1 MDIEFTSD
9 FFNNASNA
17 WKNNKI
23 KLENNTY
30 NYRCCMILSNE
41 KRCKKQIFN
50 KYNKESVFCYQHR
63 KRIYNRDVHTWQ

>member
-1 MDIEFTSD
+1 MDAEFTPE

-23 KLENNTY
+23 KLENHTY

-41 KRCKKQIFN
+41 KRCKKSIFN
-50 KYNKESVFCYQHR
+50 KYNKF
-63 KRIYNRDVHTWQ
+63 

>member
-1 MDIEFTSD
+1 MDAEFTPE

-23 KLENNTY
+23 KLENHTY

-41 KRCKKQIFN
+41 KRCKKSIFN
-50 KYNKESVFCYQHR
+50 KYNKDSLFCYQHR
-63 KRIYNRDVHTWQ
+63 KRMFDKEIHEWQ